1 MPSSELIVAA
11 ALVGA
16 LTFYLLLGGA
26 DFGAGIW
33 TLFAVGRHGQ
43 SQRALIDQAIGPI
56 WEANHVWLI
65 IAVVI
70 LFTAFPPA
78 FAVISVRLHIPLTL
92 MLIGIVLR
100 GTAFAVRTHDITSRP
115 HDGVTEAPPIWHG
128 IFAWSSLITPTM
140 LGIIL
145 GAIASGRASGPTD
158 TLRETFVDPW
168 LAPFPIAVGLLTTA
182 LVAYLASVYLI
193 MESREPFLSRL
204 FRWRAIASGVLV
216 LVLAAVALFLT
227 AEGAPEIHQG
237 LTGSALGRATIV
249 TTVLIHFTALWAL
262 ITQRDVLAR
271 FLAGGGAAA
280 ILWGWALSQY
290 PYLVEPSVTI
300 YDAAP
305 SGTLDVLLASLLLG
319 SAVLFPFL
327 VYLYTLFKGDVL
339 SGPAPFKSEGG
350 SGQGE

>member
-1 MPSSELIVAA
+1 MPSYELIVAA

-16 LTFYLLLGGA
+16 LTLYLLFGGA

-33 TLFAVGRHGQ
+33 TLFAVGRQGQ

-100 GTAFAVRTHDITSRP
+100 GTAFAIRTHDSSSRS
-115 HDGVTEAPPIWHG
+115 DGFTEVPPIWHW

-140 LGIIL
+140 LGVVL
-145 GAIASGRASGPTD
+145 GAIASGRAAGPTD
-158 TLRETFVDPW
+158 TVRETFVDPW

-182 LVAYLASVYLI
+182 LVAYLSSVYLI
-193 MESREPFLSRL
+193 VESREPSLRRL
-204 FRWRAIASGVLV
+204 FRQRAMMSGILV
-216 LVLAAVALFLT
+216 ILLAAGALFLT
-227 AEGAPEIHQG
+227 GEGAPEIHQG
-237 LTGSALGRATIV
+237 LVTTALGRATIV
-249 TTVLIHFTALWAL
+249 GTALVHLAALWAL
-262 ITQRDVLAR
+262 ITERDVMAR
-271 FLAGGGAAA
+271 FLAGGGAVA
-280 ILWGWALSQY
+280 ILWGWAFSQY

-319 SAVLFPFL
+319 SVVLFPFL
-327 VYLYTLFKGDVL
+327 FYLYSLFKGDVL
-339 SGPAPFKSEGG
+339 SRPAQFRN
-350 SGQGE
+350 

>member
-1 MPSSELIVAA
+1 MPSYELMVAA

-16 LTFYLLLGGA
+16 LTFYLLFGGA

-33 TLFAVGRHGQ
+33 TLFAIGRKGQ
-43 SQRALIDQAIGPI
+43 SQRALIDHAIGPI

-78 FAVISVRLHIPLTL
+78 FSVISIRLHIPLTV

-100 GTAFAVRTHDITSRP
+100 GTAFAIRTHDIASRP
-115 HDGVTEAPPIWHG
+115 DGFTGAPPIWHR

-140 LGIIL
+140 LGIVL

-158 TLRETFVDPW
+158 TIRETFVDPW
-168 LAPFPIAVGLLTTA
+168 LGPFPLAIGLLATA
-182 LVAYLASVYLI
+182 LVAYLAAVYLI
-193 MESREPFLSRL
+193 MESSDPELRRL
-204 FRWRAIASGVLV
+204 FRRRAVMSGILV
-216 LVLAAVALFLT
+216 IILAGTALFLSHD
-227 AEGAPEIHQG
+227 GAPEIYRG
-237 LTGSALGRATIV
+237 LVDTALGRATMV
-249 TTVLIHFTALWAL
+249 ATALVHLAALWAL
-262 ITQRDVLAR
+262 MTARNLLAR
-271 FLAGGGAAA
+271 FLAGGGAIA

-305 SGTLDVLLASLLLG
+305 HSTLDVLLASLLLG
-319 SAVLFPFL
+319 SILLLPFL
-327 VYLYTLFKGDVL
+327 YYLYNLFKGDVL
-339 SGPAPFKSEGG
+339 SHPHG
-350 SGQGE
+350 

>member
-1 MPSSELIVAA
+1 MPSYELIVAA

-16 LTFYLLLGGA
+16 LTLYLLFGGA

-33 TLFAVGRHGQ
+33 TLFAVGRQGQ

-100 GTAFAVRTHDITSRP
+100 GTAFAIRTHDSSSRS
-115 HDGVTEAPPIWHG
+115 DGFTGVPPIWHW

-140 LGIIL
+140 LGVVL
-145 GAIASGRASGPTD
+145 GAIASGRAAGPTD
-158 TLRETFVDPW
+158 TVRETFVDPW

-182 LVAYLASVYLI
+182 LVAYLSSVYLI
-193 MESREPFLSRL
+193 MESREPSLRRL
-204 FRWRAIASGVLV
+204 FRQRAMMSGILV
-216 LVLAAVALFLT
+216 ILLAAAALFLT
-227 AEGAPEIHQG
+227 GAGAPEIHQG
-237 LTGSALGRATIV
+237 LVTTALGRATIV
-249 TTVLIHFTALWAL
+249 GTALVHLAALWAL
-262 ITQRDVLAR
+262 ITERDVMAR
-271 FLAGGGAAA
+271 FLAGGGAVA
-280 ILWGWALSQY
+280 ILWGWAFSQY

-319 SAVLFPFL
+319 SVVLFPFL
-327 VYLYTLFKGDVL
+327 FYLYSLFKGDVL
-339 SGPAPFKSEGG
+339 SRPAQFRN
-350 SGQGE
+350 

>member
-1 MPSSELIVAA
+1 MPSYELMVAA

-16 LTFYLLLGGA
+16 LTFYLLFGGA

-33 TLFAVGRHGQ
+33 TLFAMGRQGQ
-43 SQRALIDQAIGPI
+43 PQRALIDQAIGPI

-78 FAVISVRLHIPLTL
+78 FAVISIRLHIPLTV

-100 GTAFAVRTHDITSRP
+100 GTAFAIRTHDISSRS
-115 HDGVTEAPPIWHG
+115 DGFTGAPPIWHR

-158 TLRETFVDPW
+158 TIREAFVDPW
-168 LAPFPIAVGLLTTA
+168 LAPFSITVGVLATA
-182 LVAYLASVYLI
+182 LVAYLAAVYLI
-193 MESREPFLSRL
+193 MESSDPELRRL
-204 FRWRAIASGVLV
+204 FRRRAVMSGILV
-216 LVLAAVALFLT
+216 IILAAIALFLT
-227 AEGAPEIHQG
+227 HDGAPEIYRG
-237 LTGSALGRATIV
+237 LVQTALGRATV
-249 TTVLIHFTALWAL
+249 VATALVHLAALWAV
-262 ITQRDVLAR
+262 ITARNLLAR
-271 FLAGGGAAA
+271 FLAGVGAVA

-305 SGTLDVLLASLLLG
+305 HSTLDILLASLLLG
-319 SAVLFPFL
+319 SIVLLPFL
-327 VYLYTLFKGDVL
+327 FYLYKLFKGDVL
-339 SGPAPFKSEGG
+339 LHRHD
-350 SGQGE
+350 

>member
-1 MPSSELIVAA
+1 MPSDELMIAA
-11 ALVGA
+11 MLVGA
-16 LTFYLLLGGA
+16 LTFYLLFGGA

-33 TLFAVGRHGQ
+33 TLFAMGRQGQ
-43 SQRALIDQAIGPI
+43 PQRALIDQAIGPI

-78 FAVISVRLHIPLTL
+78 FAMISVRLHIPLTV

-100 GTAFAVRTHDITSRP
+100 GTAFAIRTQDITSRP
-115 HDGVTEAPPIWHG
+115 HAGVTGAPPIWHG

-168 LAPFPIAVGLLTTA
+168 LAPFPIAVGLLTTT

-193 MESREPFLSRL
+193 LESREPAMSRL
-204 FRWRAIASGVLV
+204 FRFRAMTSGLLV
-216 LVLAAVALFLT
+216 MIMGAIVLFLT
-227 AEGAPEIHQG
+227 HEGAPEIYQG
-237 LTGSALGRATIV
+237 LTKTGWGLATIV
-249 TTVLIHFTALWAL
+249 ATSLVHLGALWAL
-262 ITQRDVLAR
+262 MTQRDLPARLLA
-271 FLAGGGAAA
+271 AAGAAA
-280 ILWGWALSQY
+280 ILWGWALAQY

-300 YDAAP
+300 HDAAP
-305 SGTLDVLLASLLLG
+305 SGTLEVLLASLLLG
-319 SAVLFPFL
+319 SVVLFPFL
-327 VYLYTLFKGDVL
+327 FYLYGLFKGDVL
-339 SGPAPFKSEGG
+339 SHSAPFKG
-350 SGQGE
+350 

>member
-1 MPSSELIVAA
+1 MLSYELIVAA
-11 ALVGA
+11 VLIGA
-16 LTFYLLLGGA
+16 LTLYLLLGGA

-33 TLFAVGRHGQ
+33 TLFARGRQGQ

-78 FAVISVRLHIPLTL
+78 FAVISVRLHIPLTV

-100 GTAFAVRTHDITSRP
+100 GTAFAIRTHDISSRS
-115 HDGVTEAPPIWHG
+115 DGFTGAPPIWHW

-140 LGIIL
+140 LGMVL
-145 GAIASGRASGPTD
+145 GAIASGRAAGPAETI
-158 TLRETFVDPW
+158 REIFVDPW
-168 LAPFPIAVGLLTTA
+168 LAPFPIAVGLLTTS

-193 MESREPFLSRL
+193 LESQEPSLRRL
-204 FRWRAIASGVLV
+204 FRHRAMISGALV
-216 LVLAAVALFLT
+216 IFLAAVALYLT
-227 AEGAPEIHQG
+227 GEGAPEIHQG
-237 LTGSALGRATIV
+237 LFATALGRATV
-249 TTVLIHFTALWAL
+249 VGTTLVHLAALWAV
-262 ITQRDVLAR
+262 ITERNVMAR
-271 FLAGGGAAA
+271 MFAGGGAVA

-305 SGTLDVLLASLLLG
+305 SGTLHVLLASLLLG
-319 SAVLFPFL
+319 SVVLFPFL
-327 VYLYTLFKGDVL
+327 FYLYILFKGDVL
-339 SGPAPFKSEGG
+339 TESARFKH
-350 SGQGE
+350 

>member
-1 MPSSELIVAA
+1 MPSYELIVAA

-16 LTFYLLLGGA
+16 LTLYLLFGGA

-43 SQRALIDQAIGPI
+43 SQRALMDQAIGPI

-100 GTAFAVRTHDITSRP
+100 GTAFAIRTHDSSSRS
-115 HDGVTEAPPIWHG
+115 DGFTEVPPIWHW

-140 LGIIL
+140 LGVVL
-145 GAIASGRASGPTD
+145 GAIASGRAAGPTD
-158 TLRETFVDPW
+158 TVRETFVDPW

-193 MESREPFLSRL
+193 IESREPSLRRL
-204 FRWRAIASGVLV
+204 FRQRAMMSGILV
-216 LVLAAVALFLT
+216 ILLAAVALFLT
-227 AEGAPEIHQG
+227 GEGVPEIHQG
-237 LTGSALGRATIV
+237 LVTTAVGRATIV
-249 TTVLIHFTALWAL
+249 GTALVHLVALWAL
-262 ITQRDVLAR
+262 ITERDVMAR
-271 FLAGGGAAA
+271 FLAGGGAVA
-280 ILWGWALSQY
+280 ILWGWAFSQY

-319 SAVLFPFL
+319 SVVLFPFL
-327 VYLYTLFKGDVL
+327 FYLYSLFKGDVL
-339 SGPAPFKSEGG
+339 SRPAQFRN
-350 SGQGE
+350 